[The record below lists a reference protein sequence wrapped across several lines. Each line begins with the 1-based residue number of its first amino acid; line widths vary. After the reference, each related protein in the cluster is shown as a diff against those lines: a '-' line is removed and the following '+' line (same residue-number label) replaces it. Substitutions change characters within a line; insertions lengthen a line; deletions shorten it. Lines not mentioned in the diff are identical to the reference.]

1 MPGGCLVRVRG
12 RTSFRKRRR
21 MTMRMTRGMRRR
33 GTRGR
38 RKRERGTRTK
48 GKTTEQ
54 GETKLR
60 RILGDDARSTL
71 DESFAVESCPNGERG
86 LLGGDTNEGCKR
98 RRKRVPSEC
107 RILASSYEPRRIII
121 SEPLLRIGSGFT
133 STRKERRRKKKRKK
147 TGTVTEKRKRKPM
160 KM

>member
-1 MPGGCLVRVRG
+1 
-12 RTSFRKRRR
+12 
-21 MTMRMTRGMRRR
+21 MRMTRRMRRR

-60 RILGDDARSTL
+60 RILGDDANSTL
-71 DESFAVESCPNGERG
+71 DESFAIESCPNGERG
-86 LLGGDTNEGCKR
+86 LLGCER
-98 RRKRVPSEC
+98 RRKGVPSEC
-107 RILASSYEPRRIII
+107 RMLASSYEPRRIII
-121 SEPLLRIGSGFT
+121 SEPLLRIESGFT
-133 STRKERRRKKKRKK
+133 STRKERMKKRRKK
-147 TGTVTEKRKRKPM
+147 TGTVTGKRKRKPM